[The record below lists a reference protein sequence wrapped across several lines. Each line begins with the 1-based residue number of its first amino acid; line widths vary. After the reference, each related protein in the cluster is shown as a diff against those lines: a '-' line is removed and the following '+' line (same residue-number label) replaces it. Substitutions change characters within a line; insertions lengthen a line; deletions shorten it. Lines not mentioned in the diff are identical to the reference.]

1 MLVGFARPQISP
13 VWCLRELVLR
23 TESVG
28 NVTYE
33 LCGNVENGLEGE
45 PPPAE
50 VEEILETWTK
60 KLHYQGVVLPTRAEV
75 VHLRYT
81 LYMCVMNYTDRQ
93 KQITP
98 QITPSVCD
106 VIKFVTTENVKRN
119 KSGVTAVDWADIT
132 LRRKIHVNNTV
143 LKIRVRIHVMFSD

>member
-1 MLVGFARPQISP
+1 MR
-13 VWCLRELVLR
+13 CLRVSSADR
-23 TESVG
+23 KCYG
-28 NVTYE
+28 NATYE

-50 VEEILETWTK
+50 VEEVLKARTEE
-60 KLHYQGVVLPTRAEV
+60 LHHQGVVLPARAEV

-98 QITPSVCD
+98 QITPSMRD
-106 VIKFVTTENVKRN
+106 VI
-119 KSGVTAVDWADIT
+119 GL
-132 LRRKIHVNNTV
+132 LRRTA
-143 LKIRVRIHVMFSD
+143 

>member
-1 MLVGFARPQISP
+1 MRCWRVSSAARK
-13 VWCLRELVLR
+13 CY
-23 TESVG
+23 G
-28 NVTYE
+28 NATYE

-50 VEEILETWTK
+50 VEEVLKARTEE
-60 KLHYQGVVLPTRAEV
+60 LHHQSVVLPARPEV

-98 QITPSVCD
+98 QITPNMCD
-106 VIKFVTTENVKRN
+106 VIARFVATDRIKN
-119 KSGVTAVDWADIT
+119 K
-132 LRRKIHVNNTV
+132 K
-143 LKIRVRIHVMFSD
+143 